1 MEKTKAE
8 MLNDLIALRDQIQ
21 RDLEDCQGQIDALLE
36 EKQSPI
42 YSIDE

>member
-8 MLNDLIALRDQIQ
+8 MLNDLIALREQIQ
-21 RDLEDCQGQIDALLE
+21 RDLEDCQGQIDALLQE
-36 EKQSPI
+36 DNPPI